1 MSECNSEEADENK
14 NSKLENKLGE
24 NSNTETEFIN
34 ETGSNQIMELNTLVT
49 ETESSNQNEVTDKK
63 ENSHHICNV
72 LNSQSCVQCGKYED
86 EIIELMKKN
95 NILNEQQLSLNK
107 LYENLQIMYDN
118 ALKEKEA
125 AIKEKESVVIRYATS
140 EKNVLDQ
147 KSAKEIVEKKLKD
160 ALRENEILQH
170 KVNQMCSEKARIC
183 QMLDNKSH
191 ELKQNQQELEH
202 TKSDLGALETKM
214 KWLQNNLKTE
224 LEIRKE
230 HETKIESLNN
240 KVQESSAEMEQ
251 AKKDAQESIKTFQTS
266 QDNRAY
272 VLDQQ
277 LKEQQATLIMLK
289 HEKSDRDHQVKTL
302 QVELERVQTKQKE
315 MLHENNELSLKV
327 QQLERERLEIEQKL
341 SELRGYADQQRQDAA
356 DLFSKTAQLE
366 QIKLQ
371 LKNEQDQL
379 AACNEQISLLKQR
392 NTELESDMESC
403 RIKEAELLLFTQQLT
418 DKNVRLQSEFTAM
431 ETKVYIYFNTILLLI
446 YQFWLIVG
454 NQKTMSTEDEFT
466 ADDNVPLSLLAE
478 LWKVTL
484 GIEECN
490 VEAFLSFDENLV
502 TEDTNDMPSVTNQS
516 SDIVELDGSDEDVE
530 EVQQLSCE
538 QSLLKRTNKEQETK
552 SNLLNIQLTEDRKKY
567 STEIEKLGELLA
579 EKSKLCEK
587 LIQEVADQKGENSVI
602 RRKLELSLRE
612 VNKELSQYRK
622 KLDQYEC
629 INNNTSTSSSS
640 SSLNTV
646 ERNGESSPTSNIDQ
660 VKVVQPER
668 VLDKQVLIEHIVKLQ
683 RISARKSEKIDF
695 LEEHVNSLVS
705 ELQKK
710 SRLLHNYILREQAG
724 TLSSNTM
731 DNNKAILAK
740 YPGIMS
746 SVYSSRV
753 SDSNLTLELSLDI
766 NRKLQAVLE
775 DALLE
780 NITLKENVDT
790 LGVEIDR
797 LNKQLKS

>member
-1 MSECNSEEADENK
+1 MSECNLEGVEENK
-14 NSKLENKLGE
+14 SSREENDSIENSKTQSKCTEKNVDNKI
-24 NSNTETEFIN
+24 IN
-34 ETGSNQIMELNTLVT
+34 ANTLLT
-49 ETESSNQNEVTDKK
+49 EAKGSSQDEVMYKCENNENICITFSG
-63 ENSHHICNV
+63 NSCI
-72 LNSQSCVQCGKYED
+72 QCGKYED
-86 EIIELMKKN
+86 EIIELTKKN
-95 NILNEQQLSLNK
+95 STLNDQNSSLNK
-107 LYENLQIMYDN
+107 LYESLQIKYDN
-118 ALKEKEA
+118 ALKEKDA
-125 AIKEKESVVIRYATS
+125 AIKEKESVVIRYAIS
-140 EKNVLDQ
+140 EKSILDQ
-147 KSAKEIVEKKLKD
+147 KSAKESTEKKLKE

-191 ELKQNQQELEH
+191 ELKLNQQELEH
-202 TKSDLGALETKM
+202 AKSDLGALETKM
-214 KWLQNNLKTE
+214 KWLQNNLKNE

-230 HETKIESLNN
+230 HESKIESLNT
-240 KVQESSAEMEQ
+240 KVQESISEMEQ
-251 AKKDAQESIKTFQTS
+251 AKKDAQENIKTFHIS
-266 QDNRAY
+266 QENRAY
-272 VLDQQ
+272 TLDQQ
-277 LKEQQATLIMLK
+277 LKEQQATLILLK
-289 HEKSDRDHQVKTL
+289 HEKGDRDQQVKAL
-302 QVELERVQTKQKE
+302 QVELER
-315 MLHENNELSLKV
+315 V

-341 SELRGYADQQRQDAA
+341 SELRGYADQQRHDAA

-371 LKNEQDQL
+371 LKNEQEQL
-379 AACNEQISLLKQR
+379 AACNEQVSLLKQR
-392 NTELESDMESC
+392 NVELESDMESC

-418 DKNVRLQSEFTAM
+418 DKNVRLQSEFTSM
-431 ETKVYIYFNTILLLI
+431 ETK
-446 YQFWLIVG
+446 
-454 NQKTMSTEDEFT
+454 
-466 ADDNVPLSLLAE
+466 
-478 LWKVTL
+478 
-484 GIEECN
+484 
-490 VEAFLSFDENLV
+490 
-502 TEDTNDMPSVTNQS
+502 
-516 SDIVELDGSDEDVE
+516 
-530 EVQQLSCE
+530 VQQLSCE

-552 SNLLNIQLTEDRKKY
+552 ANLLNIQLSEDRKKY
-567 STEIEKLGELLA
+567 LAEIEKLSELVS

-587 LIQEVADQKGENSVI
+587 LMQDVADQKGENSVI

-629 INNNTSTSSSS
+629 INNNTSSSSSS

-646 ERNGESSPTSNIDQ
+646 ERNGESSPTAAVDQ

-668 VLDKQVLIEHIVKLQ
+668 VLDKQALIEHIVKLQ

-695 LEEHVNSLVS
+695 LEEHVNNLVS

-710 SRLLHNYILREQAG
+710 SRLLHNYILREQSG

-753 SDSNLTLELSLDI
+753 SDNNLTLELSLDI

-780 NITLKENVDT
+780 NITLKESVDT
-790 LGVEIDR
+790 LGVEIDK